1 MNRPPPDAGIPI
13 LTEVI
18 PNLPELTEVISSP
31 PPLGKAVAPPVPPV
45 PSVPSVTPEQQAASA
60 PPAAA
65 EWDAEQWERME
76 REVRERVL
84 QQVLERI
91 DFVLEQRVR
100 DSLADVL
107 QTAVESLAS
116 EIRGGL
122 HNTVKEVITRA
133 VSQEITKLQSTKK

>member
-1 MNRPPPDAGIPI
+1 MNNPTLDAGIPL

-18 PNLPELTEVISSP
+18 PNHP
-31 PPLGKAVAPPVPPV
+31 PPPEKALPPPATDNDPDPVPEAPA
-45 PSVPSVTPEQQAASA
+45 AASA
-60 PPAAA
+60 AD
-65 EWDAEQWERME
+65 WDDEKWNRME
-76 REVRERVL
+76 RELRERVL
-84 QQVLERI
+84 YQVLERI

-122 HNTVKEVITRA
+122 QQTVKEVITRA
-133 VSQEITKLQSTKK
+133 VSQEIAKLQTTKK